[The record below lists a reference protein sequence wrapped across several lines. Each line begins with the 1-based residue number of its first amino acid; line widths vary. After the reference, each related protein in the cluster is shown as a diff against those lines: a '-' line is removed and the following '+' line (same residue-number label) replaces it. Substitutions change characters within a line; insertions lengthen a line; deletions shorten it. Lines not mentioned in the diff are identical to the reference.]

1 MVTLGLGE
9 VKATHTCLH
18 SWEEADLGWEPW
30 GAGGRGGCRVTEAT
44 QEETLSTRAL
54 GPVLIQSPWSW
65 SLQAEN
71 GLRSLM
77 G

>member
-1 MVTLGLGE
+1 M
-9 VKATHTCLH
+9 
-18 SWEEADLGWEPW
+18 
-30 GAGGRGGCRVTEAT
+30 TEAT

-54 GPVLIQSPWSW
+54 GPVLIQSPGYW
-65 SLQAEN
+65 SLQAEH